1 MSFSKFDA
9 TCLAKICAIKVQ
21 EGVVEIQTVEQE
33 IVIDNS
39 VEEYMKEVK
48 EAVKTSKK
56 ALIKL
61 NTGDDKDKYYGLNL
75 SSQNPVY
82 EALRL
87 TPISELDYI
96 I

>member
-1 MSFSKFDA
+1 M
-9 TCLAKICAIKVQ
+9 KVQ
-21 EGVVEIQTVEQE
+21 EGVIEIQAVENE
-33 IVIDNS
+33 ILIDNT

-48 EAVKTSKK
+48 EALKTTKK

-61 NTGDDKDKYYGLNL
+61 DTSNDKDKYYSLNIN
-75 SSQNPVY
+75 SQNPVY